1 MDQHLN
7 ARRVHNTELGF
18 NTTRM
23 VFIFGNLATLAMITF
38 GDLDLG
44 GNPLKLALSAI
55 VVIINIASVL
65 SFDTELKQFQ
75 AVGHDTNDE
84 NSHYS
89 KAGAKNPWGA
99 FRIFCLLI
107 CVVAAVTQLMAIN
120 A

>member
-1 MDQHLN
+1 
-7 ARRVHNTELGF
+7 
-18 NTTRM
+18 M